1 MEQCFFR
8 FCSYNSHKNFINC
21 IMLRSSLIF
30 FLFCSLSFGQNN
42 TINDLSI
49 DSRENGTI
57 IELKS
62 TKKIDLKNITAW
74 YSSEWFYLT
83 VYDAKS
89 DSTELLNT
97 DFSNPVRKI
106 EVANSKESTQIAL
119 QFNKA
124 IESFEIMPPLKK
136 GVSLILRFPQE
147 DIKNDLAN
155 KNDLEEFAEFNEP
168 IESDKTKNILRKKG
182 NPANKLMP
190 FIGIIVAVSDIANP
204 GVFLVGTLI
213 GLSSLFF

>member
-1 MEQCFFR
+1 MFR
-8 FCSYNSHKNFINC
+8 
-21 IMLRSSLIF
+21 LSLIF
-30 FLFCSLSFGQNN
+30 LLFCSLSFGQNN

-57 IELKS
+57 IELQS
-62 TKKIDLKNITAW
+62 TKKVDLKNITAW

-106 EVANSKESTQIAL
+106 EVANSEESTQIAL
-119 QFNKA
+119 QFNKS

-155 KNDLEEFAEFNEP
+155 TNDLEEFAEYNEP
-168 IESDKTKNILRKKG
+168 AKNNKSKDSLRNKD

-190 FIGIIVAVSDIANP
+190 FVGMIVAVSDITNP

>member
-8 FCSYNSHKNFINC
+8 FCLYNSHENFINC
-21 IMLRSSLIF
+21 IMLRLLLIF

-62 TKKIDLKNITAW
+62 TKKVDLKNITAW

-106 EVANSKESTQIAL
+106 EVANSEESTQIAL

-147 DIKNDLAN
+147 DIKNDL
-155 KNDLEEFAEFNEP
+155 EEFAEFNEP
-168 IESDKTKNILRKKG
+168 TENNKTKDILRKKG

-190 FIGIIVAVSDIANP
+190 FVGMIVVISDIANP

>member
-1 MEQCFFR
+1 MIRLILTCF
-8 FCSYNSHKNFINC
+8 
-21 IMLRSSLIF
+21 LI
-30 FLFCSLSFGQNN
+30 SFAFAQDNKI
-42 TINDLSI
+42 TQLYI
-49 DSRENGTI
+49 DSRDNGTI
-57 IELKS
+57 IELQS
-62 TKKIDLKNITAW
+62 TKTVDLKNITAW

-106 EVANSKESTQIAL
+106 EVANSEESTQIAL
-119 QFNKA
+119 QFNES

-136 GVSLILRFPQE
+136 GISLILRFPQE

-168 IESDKTKNILRKKG
+168 IKSSKTKDILRKKG

-190 FIGIIVAVSDIANP
+190 FVGMIVVISDIANP

>member
-8 FCSYNSHKNFINC
+8 FCLYNSHENFINC
-21 IMLRSSLIF
+21 IMLRLLLIF

-62 TKKIDLKNITAW
+62 TKKVDLKNITAW

-147 DIKNDLAN
+147 DIKNDL
-155 KNDLEEFAEFNEP
+155 EEFAEFNEP
-168 IESDKTKNILRKKG
+168 TENNKTKDILRKKG

-190 FIGIIVAVSDIANP
+190 FVGIIVVISDIANP

>member
-8 FCSYNSHKNFINC
+8 FCLYNSHENFINC
-21 IMLRSSLIF
+21 IMLRLLLIF

-62 TKKIDLKNITAW
+62 TKKVDLKNITAW

-147 DIKNDLAN
+147 DIKNDL
-155 KNDLEEFAEFNEP
+155 EEFAEFNEP
-168 IESDKTKNILRKKG
+168 TENNKTKDILRKKG

-190 FIGIIVAVSDIANP
+190 FVGMIVVISDIANP

>member
-1 MEQCFFR
+1 
-8 FCSYNSHKNFINC
+8 
-21 IMLRSSLIF
+21 MLRLSLIF

-42 TINDLSI
+42 TINNLSV
-49 DSRENGTI
+49 DSRDNGTI
-57 IELKS
+57 IELQS
-62 TKKIDLKNITAW
+62 TKTVDLKNITAW

-89 DSTELLNT
+89 DSTKLLNT
-97 DFSNPVRKI
+97 DFSNPIRKI
-106 EVANSKESTQIAL
+106 EVANSEESTQIAL
-119 QFNKA
+119 QFNES

-155 KNDLEEFAEFNEP
+155 TNDLEEFAEFNEP
-168 IESDKTKNILRKKG
+168 AKNNKFKDSLRNKG

-190 FIGIIVAVSDIANP
+190 FLGMIVAVSDIANP
-204 GVFLVGTLI
+204 GIFLVGTLI